1 MTNQEETKLEP
12 TNPTDSGADT
22 DKPVAAS
29 ADDLVAD
36 GRLVDNVA
44 SESVEAPT
52 DPATVIT
59 DLQQRLAQAEAQVAE
74 YKDQWMRAV
83 ADYRNFKRRTET
95 ERAELIRNAGAAIIL
110 KLLPVL
116 DDFERAMAS
125 VPPEIAETA
134 WWQGTQLIAQKLR
147 TILESEGVK
156 PIEALGQDFDPNL
169 HEAVIYEEAEGQD
182 GKVIAELQRGYM
194 LHDRVIRPSMVKV
207 GRG

>member
-1 MTNQEETKLEP
+1 MPDTEEV
-12 TNPTDSGADT
+12 
-22 DKPVAAS
+22 KPETTTEAAAPQS
-29 ADDLVAD
+29 ADKAVAETPD
-36 GRLVDNVA
+36 TT
-44 SESVEAPT
+44 VEAATPEAA
-52 DPATVIT
+52 DPAAVIA
-59 DLQQRLAQAEAQVAE
+59 DLQNRLAQAEAQAAE

-95 ERAELIRNAGAAIIL
+95 ERAELVRNAGAALIL

-116 DDFERAMAS
+116 DDFERAIANI
-125 VPPEIAETA
+125 PPDIAETP

-156 PIEALGQDFDPNL
+156 PIEALGQEFNPNL
-169 HEAVIYEEAEGQD
+169 HEAVIYEDAEGQE
-182 GKVIAELQRGYM
+182 GKVIAELQRGYL